1 MRIKNQFSKILH
13 YFQRPKKSAKVAK
26 ERLQII
32 IAHERVTRDKPD
44 YLTAM
49 QQDLIDVIAK
59 YVNINKEDVKIDLE
73 RQDGCSI
80 LELNVTLP
88 NVIEKGEVRKKEL
101 VT

>member
-1 MRIKNQFSKILH
+1 MSIQNQFYKILH
-13 YFQRPKKSAKVAK
+13 YFQRPRKSAKVAK

-44 YLTAM
+44 YLSAM
-49 QQDLIDVIAK
+49 QRDLIDVIAK
-59 YVNINKEDVKIDLE
+59 YVNINKDDVKIDLE

-88 NVIEKGEVRKKEL
+88 NFIDKHSKEAVL
-101 VT
+101 SE